1 MIGSPLQWDQ
11 NLVAAQTFGRRQLPL
26 RIAGEL
32 RSLQKDR
39 FLGGDF
45 GVFPRQA
52 RVNTPKSTGGTD

>member
-11 NLVAAQTFGRRQLPL
+11 NLAAAQTYGRRQLPF

-39 FLGGDF
+39 FWEEISAYFRAQRG
-45 GVFPRQA
+45 
-52 RVNTPKSTGGTD
+52 

>member
-32 RSLQKDR
+32 RSLQKEEISAYFR
-39 FLGGDF
+39 AQRG
-45 GVFPRQA
+45 
-52 RVNTPKSTGGTD
+52 